1 MRTPGMRADPRALE
15 AALGHVFQNRELLG
29 RALTHSSHVHESNG
43 DHDNEQLEF
52 LGDSIIGFL
61 VCDALVARFPEFSE
75 GRLSTLKAHLVSAAH
90 LYEAAVKLDLGKYLH
105 LGRGEEMSGG
115 RAKRTLLVDCF
126 EALIA
131 AIYLDGGI
139 EPARGTIYRCVLGD
153 GSAEPVSR
161 DAVHLDFK
169 TALQELA
176 RARNL
181 PLPRYL
187 TVAEDGPPHARKFIV
202 EARVGPDWT
211 GQAEG
216 LSKKTA
222 SQKAAKC
229 VFEKLSGA
237 IPGAIQDSRP

>member
-1 MRTPGMRADPRALE
+1 MRADPHALE
-15 AALGHVFQNRELLG
+15 AALGHIFQNRDLLG

-43 DHDNEQLEF
+43 DPLSDRLRDNEQLEF
-52 LGDSIIGFL
+52 LGDSVIGFL

-90 LYEAAVKLDLGKYLH
+90 LYETALKLDLGKYLH

-115 RAKRTLLVDCF
+115 RGKRTLLVDCF

-139 EPARGTIYRCVLGD
+139 EPARETIYRCVLGD
-153 GSAEPVSR
+153 GSAEPVSG

-181 PLPRYL
+181 PLPRYI
-187 TVAEDGPPHARKFIV
+187 TIAEHGPAHAKTFIV
-202 EARVGPDWT
+202 EARIGPGWT

-216 LSKKTA
+216 SSKKTA
-222 SQKAAKC
+222 SQKAAKY
-229 VFEKLSGA
+229 VFEKLSSA
-237 IPGAIQDSRP
+237 VQDSRL